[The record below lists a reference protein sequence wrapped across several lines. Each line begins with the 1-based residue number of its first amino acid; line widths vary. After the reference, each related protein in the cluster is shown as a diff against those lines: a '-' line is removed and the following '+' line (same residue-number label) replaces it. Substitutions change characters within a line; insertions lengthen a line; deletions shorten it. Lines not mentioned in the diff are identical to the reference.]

1 MPSRLRSLFRHPLF
15 FLWAFVAFSL
25 GVREN
30 YPFSHFP
37 MYSSIAPETHYF
49 YLSDG
54 EDNKLGTKTNF
65 GMSASN
71 LKKKYHSF
79 LTPLAEQRSREAGR
93 RIKASELPVSD
104 QELCGQKLFDF
115 LLPRGEKRGKWT
127 RNKPAE
133 IRLWRTDIR
142 RKGSEID
149 ESSRL
154 ISERKL

>member
-1 MPSRLRSLFRHPLF
+1 MLPRIRSLARHPLF
-15 FLWAFVAFSL
+15 FLWAFVIFSL
-25 GVREN
+25 VVREN

-49 YLSDG
+49 YLTDG

-79 LTPLAEQRSREAGR
+79 LTPLADQRSKESDT

-104 QELCGQKLFDF
+104 QELCGQEIFDF

-127 RNKPAE
+127 RNKPAA

-142 RKGSEID
+142 RKGREID
-149 ESSRL
+149 ERSRL
-154 ISERKL
+154 IAEREL